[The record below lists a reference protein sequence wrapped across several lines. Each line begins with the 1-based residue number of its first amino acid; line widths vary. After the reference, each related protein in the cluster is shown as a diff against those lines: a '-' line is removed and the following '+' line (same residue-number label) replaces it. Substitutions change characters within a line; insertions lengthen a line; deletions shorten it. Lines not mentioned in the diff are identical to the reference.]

1 MKAASASNVAAVK
14 VRFMV
19 FLSLIAS
26 LEIRRIIE
34 AAGVKFDWN
43 IAQTEATELAA
54 LAQKRAF
61 RRRSQAVVIP
71 NAPQD
76 ALTSRRDATIV
87 MTKR

>member
-1 MKAASASNVAAVK
+1 M
-14 VRFMV
+14 
-19 FLSLIAS
+19 
-26 LEIRRIIE
+26 
-34 AAGVKFDWN
+34 
-43 IAQTEATELAA
+43 EATELAA
-54 LAQKRAF
+54 LTQKRAF